1 MRLGFIVG
9 LAMLALTGCG
19 ESDSRT
25 GDIEPVVRGLKSCL
39 VDDSEQTTVRRY
51 PSVLQPASTTGLSFE
66 ISGRL
71 TQVTLNVGQRVT
83 EGEVIAEIDP
93 TSLEF
98 QVENA
103 KASLRQAEVA
113 LRNAEEDYRRK
124 TQLLSEGVVTKAQV
138 DQSET
143 SLESSR
149 ADEIQARKQLENAE
163 EDLSKTVLRA
173 PFDGIISRV
182 DVDSFTNVT
191 AGSAVATIY
200 SDTDFESSFTVSFDV
215 VNRIAVGKSA
225 TVRLADDPSIVLA
238 AHVSELGSRADT
250 VSAFP
255 VVVRLDETNALL
267 KAGMAVEIALEF
279 AVPRGIGYTVP
290 LAVLPMQGRLDVPD
304 NPNTPADV
312 TIFVYD
318 EDSGTVRSRPV
329 TIGGLRDNQL
339 IVIDGLEPGERVAC
353 AGVAYLRD
361 GMQVNLLA
369 DGA

>member
-1 MRLGFIVG
+1 MRIGFIVG
-9 LAMLALTGCG
+9 LTALALAGCG

-25 GDIEPVVRGLKSCL
+25 GEIEPVVRGLKSCL

-71 TQVTLNVGQRVT
+71 KQVTLNVGQQVSQ
-83 EGEVIAEIDP
+83 GDVIAEIDP
-93 TSLEF
+93 TSLEI

-103 KASLRQAEVA
+103 RAAVRQAEVA

-124 TQLLSEGVVTKAQV
+124 TQLLSDGVMTQAQV

-143 SLESSR
+143 SLESAR
-149 ADEIQARKQLENAE
+149 AQDIQARKQLENAE

-173 PFDGIISRV
+173 PFDGIISKV

-191 AGSAVATIY
+191 AGSPVATIY

-215 VNRIAVGKSA
+215 VNRIAVGKPA

-238 AHVSELGSRADT
+238 AHVSELGTRADT

-255 VVVRLDETNALL
+255 VVVSLDDTNPVL

-279 AVPRGIGYTVP
+279 AVSRGIGYTVP
-290 LAVLPMQGRLDVPD
+290 LTVLPMQGRLDVPD
-304 NPNTPADV
+304 SPTTPAGV
-312 TIFVYD
+312 SLFVYD
-318 EDSGTVRSRPV
+318 EATSTVQSQQV
-329 TIGGLRDNQL
+329 MIGGLRDNEL
-339 IVIDGLEPGERVAC
+339 IVVEGLEPGDRVAC

-361 GMQVNLLA
+361 GMEVKLLA
-369 DGA
+369 DGE

>member
-1 MRLGFIVG
+1 MRIGILLG
-9 LAMLALTGCG
+9 LAALVLAGCG
-19 ESDSRT
+19 EGDSRT
-25 GDIEPVVRGLKSCL
+25 GDVEPVVRGLKSCL
-39 VDDSEQTTVRRY
+39 VDDSAQTTIRRY

-71 TQVTLNVGQRVT
+71 KQVTLNVGQRVS
-83 EGEVIAEIDP
+83 EGEVLAEIDP

-103 KASLRQAEVA
+103 RAAVRQAEVA

-124 TQLLSEGVVTKAQV
+124 TQLLSEGVVTQAQV

-143 SLESSR
+143 ALESSR
-149 ADEIQARKQLENAE
+149 AQDIQARKQLETAE

-173 PFDGIISRV
+173 PFHGIISRV

-191 AGSAVATIY
+191 AGSAVATLY

-215 VNRIAVGKSA
+215 VTRIAVGKPA
-225 TVRLADDPSIVLA
+225 VVRLADDPSIALA

-279 AVPRGIGYTVP
+279 EVPRGIGYTVP
-290 LAVLPMQGRLDVPD
+290 LTVLPMQGRLDVPED
-304 NPNTPADV
+304 PNAPGAVD
-312 TIFVYD
+312 IFVYD
-318 EDSGTVRSRPV
+318 ASSGTVRTRPV
-329 TIGGLRDNQL
+329 MVGGLRDNQL

-353 AGVAYLRD
+353 AGVAFLRD
-361 GMQVNLLA
+361 GMRVNLLP
-369 DGA
+369 DSE

>member
-1 MRLGFIVG
+1 MRIGFLLGLMALI
-9 LAMLALTGCG
+9 LAGCG
-19 ESDSRT
+19 EGDDRT
-25 GDIEPVVRGLKSCL
+25 GAIEPVVRGLKSCL

-71 TQVTLNVGQRVT
+71 KQVTLKVGQQVS

-93 TSLEF
+93 TSLEI

-103 KASLRQAEVA
+103 KAAVRQAEVA

-124 TQLLSEGVVTKAQV
+124 TQLLATGVVTKAQV
-138 DQSET
+138 DESET
-143 SLESSR
+143 DLEGAR
-149 ADEIQARKQLENAE
+149 AQDIQSRKQLENAE
-163 EDLSKTVLRA
+163 EDLSKTILRA
-173 PFDGIISRV
+173 PFDGTISKV
-182 DVDSFTNVT
+182 DVDSYTNVT

-215 VNRIAVGKSA
+215 VNRIAVGKPA
-225 TVRLADDPSIVLA
+225 IVRLADDPSIVLT

-255 VVVRLDETNALL
+255 VVITLDDTNPLL
-267 KAGMAVEIALEF
+267 KAGMAVEIVLEF
-279 AVPRGIGYTVP
+279 AVPKGIGYTVP
-290 LAVLPMQGRLDVPD
+290 LTVLPMQGRLDVPD
-304 NPNTPADV
+304 RPSEPADV

-318 EDSGTVRSRPV
+318 EATGTVKSRPV
-329 TIGGLRDNQL
+329 MIGGLRENQL
-339 IVIDGLEPGERVAC
+339 IVVEGLAPGERVAC

-361 GMQVNLLA
+361 GMKVKLLA
-369 DGA
+369 DDE